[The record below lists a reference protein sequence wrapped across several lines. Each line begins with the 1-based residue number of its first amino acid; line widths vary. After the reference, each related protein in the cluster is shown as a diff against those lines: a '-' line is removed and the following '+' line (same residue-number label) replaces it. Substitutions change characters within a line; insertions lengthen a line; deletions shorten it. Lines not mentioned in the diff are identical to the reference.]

1 MKLKRKWMLLLAA
14 GTLLLSG
21 CSDQGETAMETEA
34 AAEPAAVGEYVE
46 KVTPSLADFHLRD
59 NDAVYADDDEDSVVT
74 MYLTVREG
82 NSAEHTDHTWTEVNT
97 YSKYWYDENNIPQ
110 YAVEGIL
117 QVGDENGPVP
127 GEVGYGVN
135 IPNAIVKIRGQS
147 STKREQKNYKIELKD
162 DAGEWRGQQTINL
175 NKHGGEGLR
184 YRNKLAYDLMKEI
197 PQMMSARTQ
206 FVHLYVKDETAGG
219 SGVFEDY
226 GLYTQVEQMNKT
238 YLKTHGLDNN
248 GQMYKIEF
256 FEFLRYEDAIK
267 LATDPTYDLDAF
279 EDYLEVKGDDDHT
292 KLIEMLEDVNDYSIP
307 IEETVEKW
315 FDTENLFY
323 WMGFHI
329 LMGNEDTQSRNYY
342 LYSPLNVNKFYFI
355 SWDNDGMMNTLE
367 ERIRGVQSHRGS
379 WEDGISNYWANLL
392 YQRMFKVKE
401 YRDGLTKTIETLKAE
416 YITPEKI
423 NALTDMYRPVVK
435 PFVYRMPD
443 IMYAQLTESEYEI
456 VADSLVDQVEE
467 NYQAYLESL
476 EKPMPFY
483 IGEPQ
488 NVDGKLL
495 INWETAY
502 DFDNESISYDVRV
515 ATDYLYQNLVY
526 SETNLRIPQIQID
539 MPSAGQYF
547 VEVIARNESGKTQT
561 AFDYYPIDGDKMYGT
576 KCFYV
581 MEDGSVEQYVEVEGD
596 S

>member
-1 MKLKRKWMLLLAA
+1 MRLKGKWLTLLAA

-34 AAEPAAVGEYVE
+34 AAEPAAVGDYVE

-267 LATDPTYDLDAF
+267 LATDPTYDLNAF

-392 YQRMFKVKE
+392 YQRMYKVKE
-401 YRDGLTKTIETLKAE
+401 YRDGLTKAIETLKAE

-435 PFVYRMPD
+435 PYVYRMPD

-456 VADSLVDQVEE
+456 VADRLADQVEE

-488 NVDGKLL
+488 NVNGKLL

-515 ATDYLYQNLVY
+515 ATDYLYQNVVY
-526 SETNLRIPQIQID
+526 SETNLRIPQIEID

-581 MEDGSVEQYVEVEGD
+581 MEDGLVEQYVEVEGD